1 METIKKIAGYDVKII
16 QHVSV
21 SGLKYHIIEVYTES
35 SGLTIFGDQQS
46 YPNELFIEII
56 SGEVTDKIILK
67 LMVKNNLDI
76 NPRIPKKQISKT
88 SAFYN
93 ESLSSKKWQKRR
105 LRILNRDG
113 NKCTACGSTERLVV
127 HHQYYWSNKI
137 AAAYEYPDS
146 CLITLCN
153 SCHYKYHSTCEVPKR
168 KYNKP
173 KPKRK
178 LK

>member
-67 LMVKNNLDI
+67 LMVK
-76 NPRIPKKQISKT
+76 K
-88 SAFYN
+88 
-93 ESLSSKKWQKRR
+93 
-105 LRILNRDG
+105 
-113 NKCTACGSTERLVV
+113 
-127 HHQYYWSNKI
+127 
-137 AAAYEYPDS
+137 
-146 CLITLCN
+146 
-153 SCHYKYHSTCEVPKR
+153 
-168 KYNKP
+168 
-173 KPKRK
+173 
-178 LK
+178 